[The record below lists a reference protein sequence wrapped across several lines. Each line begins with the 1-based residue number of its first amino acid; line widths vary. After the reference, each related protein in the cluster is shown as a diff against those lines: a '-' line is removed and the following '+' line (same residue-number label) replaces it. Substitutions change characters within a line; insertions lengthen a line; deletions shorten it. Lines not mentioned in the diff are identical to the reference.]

1 MKYVKG
7 VVMAIV
13 LSMILVACESKQ
25 STIYDLLTLRAEVKD
40 HCAEYTEK
48 EWEDAY
54 DRFMDICERLDGM
67 DFTEEERME
76 INKIKGEIAGYAAT
90 VFAQGIA
97 DEIQT
102 ISEEIYDFGK
112 KMESFSKGFEE
123 TFQEPKIKNKHD
135 W

>member
-7 VVMAIV
+7 VIMAIV
-13 LSMILVACESKQ
+13 LSMTLVACDSKQ
-25 STIYDLLTLRAEVKD
+25 SAIHDLLTLRAEVKE

-54 DRFMDICERLDGM
+54 DRFMDIYERLDGM

-76 INKIKGEIAGYAAT
+76 INKIEGEIAGYAAT
-90 VFAQGIA
+90 VFAQGVV

-102 ISEEIYDFGK
+102 ISDEISNFSK
-112 KMESFSKGFEE
+112 KMEFFSKGFEE
-123 TFQEPKIKNKHD
+123 TFQEPKRNKHD

>member
-76 INKIKGEIAGYAAT
+76 INKIKGEITGYAAT